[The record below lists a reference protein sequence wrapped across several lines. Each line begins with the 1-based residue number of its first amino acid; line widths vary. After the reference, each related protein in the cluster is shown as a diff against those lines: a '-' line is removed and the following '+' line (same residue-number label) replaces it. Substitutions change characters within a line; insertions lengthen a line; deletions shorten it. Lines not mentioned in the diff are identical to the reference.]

1 MYVMNLVIAAATQPE
16 IQPSIDFLQQRQ
28 YSVNNNQYHILIT
41 GVGSLISTYHLTR
54 YLTTHKPDCCIQ
66 AGVGGSFTPDFP
78 PGKLVL
84 IKEEAMGDTGAMQ
97 DENFYDVFDLG
108 LARHDAF
115 PFMQKHLANPHAGN
129 WTWLQLPFASG
140 ITVNEITTQATRI
153 EQLQSK
159 YNCQIE
165 TMEGAAFHYVC
176 LQQNISFIQCRAV
189 SNFVGER
196 NKDRWKLKEAIAN
209 LNGTLINIITSKIVC

>member
-1 MYVMNLVIAAATQPE
+1 MHVMKLVIAAATIFE
-16 IQPSIDFLQQRQ
+16 IQPVIDFLQQRQ
-28 YSVNNNQYHILIT
+28 NSVNNNQYHILIT

-54 YLTTHKPDCCIQ
+54 YLTSHKPDCCLQ

-84 IKEEAMGDTGAMQ
+84 IKEEVMGDIGARQ
-97 DENFYDVFDLG
+97 EEGFYDIFDLG
-108 LARHDAF
+108 LTPHDDF
-115 PFMQKHLANPHAGN
+115 PFMQKRLVNPYTDNWAWLHLPVAN
-129 WTWLQLPFASG
+129 S
-140 ITVNEITTQATRI
+140 ITVNEITTQAARI
-153 EQLQSK
+153 EQLKNK

-165 TMEGAAFHYVC
+165 SMEGAAFHYVC

-196 NKDRWKLKEAIAN
+196 DKGKWKLHEAIQN
-209 LNGTLINIITSKIVC
+209 LNGTLINIITSTFV